1 MLNSDPRSI
10 YDNGCQHNWQFKCV
24 VPDDFAQWECVVCGI
39 QRTQNLAHMMND
51 FCGAQQIA
59 KKYED
64 RYFACCKAHEE
75 TINELH
81 EGHAFL
87 NNLGV
92 GNVDGTQL
100 MTLTDRLR
108 ECHSWLAERD
118 ALRAENALL
127 KAEVRRCHALGKKS
141 HSFTGSLASKAIFEE
156 IPAAVAELL
165 KESASATAC
174 AIKERRWY
182 RHDEITRDIHGGLC
196 WWWWNGDDMFPVVI
210 GYSPTTQR
218 WYAER
223 GQWGWTDAR
232 YLDEM
237 GGLWTPCVK
246 PHDPPDE
253 MAELLKEDENDET
266 TA

>member
-1 MLNSDPRSI
+1 MPDNLLPDEAALSALRERVAELEKEKSRRCEHCGSDRI
-10 YDNGCQHNWQFKCV
+10 YSGP
-24 VPDDFAQWECVVCGI
+24 PDCPG
-39 QRTQNLAHMMND
+39 
-51 FCGAQQIA
+51 CGAPVCCQV
-59 KKYED
+59 
-64 RYFACCKAHEE
+64 CCKE
-75 TINELH
+75 N
-81 EGHAFL
+81 
-87 NNLGV
+87 
-92 GNVDGTQL
+92 
-100 MTLTDRLR
+100 TLTMERDALR
-108 ECHSWLAERD
+108 ERVAVLQEQLDIQTPQSAWEQLTDERD